1 MTPRATDMIVPRALN
16 RSLSLPGL
24 ADDEAHVWAAGLEW
38 KPAELEE
45 FMAVLSPDEQ
55 ARAQR
60 FHFERDSQRYIA
72 GRGILRNILAAYL
85 DRQPSELQFTYNSS
99 GKPSLAANS
108 DPHGLCFNL
117 SHSHTLAVC
126 ALTRNREIGVD
137 VERLRTDF
145 PCEQIAERFFSPPEV
160 SKLRALPDPA
170 KHEAFFNCWT
180 RKEAYIKARGE
191 GLSIGLD
198 RFEVSLAPE
207 EQAALLNVV
216 DDPQEAARWT
226 IEKLSPGLG
235 YVAAVAVKGRG
246 LEFKYY
252 RLPFDLG
259 QSALAPPSDR
269 NG

>member
-1 MTPRATDMIVPRALN
+1 VTPRAFDIMVLRSSS
-16 RSLSLPGL
+16 RSLSPPRL
-24 ADDEAHVWAAGLEW
+24 ADDEAHVWTAGLEW
-38 KPAELEE
+38 EPAELEE

-55 ARAQR
+55 ARARR
-60 FHFERDSQRYIA
+60 FQFERDRQRYIA
-72 GRGILRNILAAYL
+72 GRGILRNVLAAYL
-85 DRQPSELQFTYNSS
+85 GRQPSELQCNYSPS

-108 DPHGLCFNL
+108 NPNRLCFNL
-117 SHSHTLAVC
+117 SHSHTLAVY
-126 ALTRNREIGVD
+126 ALTRNREIGID

-145 PCEQIAERFFSPPEV
+145 PCEQIAERFFSAPEV
-160 SKLRALPDPA
+160 SKLRALPDQA

-216 DDPQEAARWT
+216 DDPSEAARWT
-226 IEKLSPGLG
+226 IEKLSPAPS
-235 YVAAVAVKGRG
+235 YVGAVAVKSRG

-252 RLPFDLG
+252 RWPFDLG
-259 QSALAPPSDR
+259 HPALAPPSDR